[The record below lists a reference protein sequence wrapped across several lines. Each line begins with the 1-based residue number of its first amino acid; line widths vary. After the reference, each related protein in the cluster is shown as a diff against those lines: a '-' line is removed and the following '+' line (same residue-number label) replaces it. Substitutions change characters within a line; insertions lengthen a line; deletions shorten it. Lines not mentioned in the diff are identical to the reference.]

1 MDSKLKK
8 AYTEEVQ
15 FQLKMLQNLKGWLK
29 NAMLCSSIFLVL
41 LLFGSQLHSMLTFIG
56 IGGMTISIIATLLLG
71 LAIKK
76 GSRNLQLLLG
86 EKA

>member
-41 LLFGSQLHSMLTFIG
+41 LLLVRDYIVC
-56 IGGMTISIIATLLLG
+56 
-71 LAIKK
+71 
-76 GSRNLQLLLG
+76 
-86 EKA
+86 